1 MKTGVLLF
9 LGGLVVGAIVMGV
22 VMWMAMPGLML
33 NVSMSNLD
41 FEETVSAIEQAA
53 VEQGW
58 MVPKVYDIQKS
69 LQNAGHSDMTRVKV
83 ISICQPH
90 HAYDIL
96 EDDGNKKVTAIMP
109 CRIGIYE
116 DQSGQVYV
124 SEMNIELMSR
134 MFGGTIAEV
143 MGGVAAEEEEIFK
156 GIIGEAGSAN

>member
-1 MKTGVLLF
+1 MKTGIVLF

-33 NVSMSNLD
+33 NVNRSNLD
-41 FEETVSAIEQAA
+41 FEETVSTIERAA
-53 VEQGW
+53 VDQGW

-69 LQNAGHSDMTRVKV
+69 LRNAGHSDMTRVKV
-83 ISICQPH
+83 IPICQPH

-96 EDDGNKKVTAIMP
+96 EDDGKKVTAIMP

-124 SEMNIELMSR
+124 SEMNTELMSK

-143 MGGVAAEEEEIFK
+143 MGGVAAEEEEILK
-156 GIIGEAGSAN
+156 GIIGDAASAN